1 MTSVGDGGGGV
12 LQWHCQG
19 FLGVA
24 RVPTD
29 SPKKIAA
36 FQGHHRTNAGY
47 EGGYFQTVINVQV
60 LRQ

>member
-1 MTSVGDGGGGV
+1 MTSVGGAGGVV
-12 LQWHCQG
+12 LQWPWQG

-36 FQGHHRTNAGY
+36 FQGHL
-47 EGGYFQTVINVQV
+47 QTMQDMKGDVKQ
-60 LRQ
+60 